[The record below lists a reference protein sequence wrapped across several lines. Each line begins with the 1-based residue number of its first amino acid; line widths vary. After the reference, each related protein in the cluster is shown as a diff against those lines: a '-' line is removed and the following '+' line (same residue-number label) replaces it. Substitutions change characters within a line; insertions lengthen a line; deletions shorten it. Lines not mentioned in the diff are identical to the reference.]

1 MPRFPKFSQHGEA
14 AAAYAAAVWLSLL
27 IAAVVLKLDRADLS
41 VPFVYTGDGLWTA
54 AWVKSLVDS
63 RWFLHNRFLGMPGGM
78 YLHDFPIP
86 DNLHIGLL
94 KLLCLFTQ
102 RFGLALNLYYLCGY
116 PLTALTAL
124 YVLRRFIGPGLPSLV
139 AALLYAFLPY
149 HVMRGELHLFL
160 ASYYLVPL
168 EIMVILWIYPD
179 GALLLPP
186 SPEGSRPRLDVRKL
200 IAAAIICVAAGSA
213 GVYYAFFGC
222 YLLAIAGLLAWR
234 ARGSIQP
241 LLLAVVLVGVLA
253 ATVVVNLAPSV
264 IYRMQHGK
272 NPESVQRAVG
282 EGETYGLKIAQLV
295 LPITQHRLHAFS
307 RVKIRYATQMPLV
320 NENDSASLG
329 AVTSVAF
336 LLLLVVP
343 FWQVGGIGRR
353 SAHVEG
359 WSLLTWAAL
368 LLATIGGV
376 GALFNLLVANE
387 IRCYNR
393 IAVFIAF
400 FGALAFGAA
409 LRRAAERCR
418 GDRRLRLACAL
429 GMLAILCLGIL
440 DQSSAF
446 WAPRHGEVKEIFRQD
461 AEFVRSIESSVPA
474 GTTVFQLPYLAFPE
488 AQSLPHHMS
497 HYDPFRLY
505 LHSRTLRWSYG
516 AMKGRATAEWQKG
529 VSALAPAAMCEA
541 LANAGFGGLCVDRA
555 GYADNGRAVEAALTE
570 LMHTTPIVH
579 PAGRWTF
586 FDMRAYERTRSPE
599 TQAREPGVERADEA
613 ARSGSGTE

>member
-1 MPRFPKFSQHGEA
+1 MPKLPRFSQHAEPT
-14 AAAYAAAVWLSLL
+14 AAYVGAVCLSLL
-27 IAAVVLKLDRADLS
+27 MAAVVLKLDRADLS

-54 AWVKSLVDS
+54 AWAKSLVDG

-94 KLLCLFTQ
+94 KLLCLCTQ
-102 RFGLALNLYYLCGY
+102 RFGLALNLYYVCGY

-124 YVLRRFIGPGLPSLV
+124 YVLRRFIGPGLPSLA

-168 EIMVILWIYPD
+168 EIMVILWIFPD
-179 GALLLPP
+179 GGLLLP
-186 SPEGSRPRLDVRKL
+186 SLPEGSRLRVDVRKL

-222 YLLAIAGLLAWR
+222 YLLVIAGLLAWR

-241 LLLAVVLVGVLA
+241 LLLAVVLVGMLA
-253 ATVVVNLAPSV
+253 VTVVVNLAPSV
-264 IYRMQHGK
+264 IYRMEHGK
-272 NPESVQRAVG
+272 NPQSVQRAVG
-282 EGETYGLKIAQLV
+282 QGEIFGLKIAQLV
-295 LPITQHRLHAFS
+295 LPITQHRFRAFS
-307 RVKIRYATQMPLV
+307 RLKAKYATQMPLV

-329 AVTSVAF
+329 VLTSVAF
-336 LLLLVVP
+336 LLLLAVP
-343 FWQVGGIGRR
+343 FWQIGGTRR
-353 SAHVEG
+353 LSAQVEG

-368 LLATIGGV
+368 LLATIGGF
-376 GALFNLLVANE
+376 GALFNLLVADE

-400 FGALAFGAA
+400 FGALAFAAA
-409 LRRAAERCR
+409 LKRVAEWCR

-429 GMLAILCLGIL
+429 GMPAILCLGIL

-446 WAPRHGEVKEIFRQD
+446 WAPRHRELKEVFRQD
-461 AEFVRSIESSVPA
+461 AEFVRSIESSAPA
-474 GTTVFQLPYLAFPE
+474 GTMMFQLPYLTFPE
-488 AQSLPHHMS
+488 AESLPHQMF

-516 AMKGRATAEWQKG
+516 AMKGRPTAEWQRQ
-529 VSALAPAAMCEA
+529 VSALPAAAMCEA
-541 LANAGFGGLCVDRA
+541 IAKAGFGGVCVDRA
-555 GYADNGRAVEAALTE
+555 GYADNGRAIEAALAE
-570 LMHTTPIVH
+570 LVHTRPIVH
-579 PAGRWTF
+579 PTGRWAF
-586 FDMRAYERTRSPE
+586 FNMGAYERTVSPE
-599 TQAREPGVERADEA
+599 TQTREAGPGTGAE
-613 ARSGSGTE
+613 